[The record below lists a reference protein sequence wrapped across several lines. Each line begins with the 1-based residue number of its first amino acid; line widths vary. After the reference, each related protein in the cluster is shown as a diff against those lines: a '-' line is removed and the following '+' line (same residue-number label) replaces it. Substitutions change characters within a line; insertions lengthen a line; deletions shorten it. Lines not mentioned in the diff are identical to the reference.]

1 MAEKDVIYTQNRE
14 LSWLRFDER
23 VLEEALEKDVPA
35 FEKLKSSWTPSSN
48 RRPPYTKKET
58 EFIRM

>member
-23 VLEEALEKDVPA
+23 VLEEALEKDVPLQESLQYVSLTHA
-35 FEKLKSSWTPSSN
+35 
-48 RRPPYTKKET
+48 
-58 EFIRM
+58 I